1 MSEPLSTPPVEPAA
15 APVGVVA
22 GPAAPSAGRTS
33 SSSAVVA
40 ELTAWVARLGAL
52 PDAVDDAERIDRIAV
67 LERLRGAVAA
77 AQARE
82 TSGFADSQAA
92 ARAAAGLPERLHG
105 RGVAEQVGLARRMSP
120 AAAARQVGFAAA
132 LRDEVPAV
140 AELLRR
146 GQISEWVASI
156 VVKETNGLPRPVRRD
171 LTTDLAPDLPRMSP
185 REAEAAARRA
195 AYAADPRAILARART
210 ARSDRRVSVRP
221 APDTMAILSA
231 FLPAEQG
238 IAAWATLDRH
248 ARAVK
253 ATGDPRSLGQ
263 ITADTLVERLTG
275 QPTATA
281 VPVEIGLTMT
291 TDTLLGL
298 DTTTPAH
305 LHGYG
310 PLPAEFALDL
320 AAGAAPTPATDQ
332 AGRADRA
339 GPPPDPTRWF
349 PDQATEPRAEQP
361 HAEHAHT
368 EDTRAEDTRAE
379 EHRTDVWIRRLF
391 TDPVTDTVSHVDTGR
406 RRFDGGLARL
416 IRYRDQGCRD
426 PYCDA
431 PIRHLDHIHP
441 HRDGGPTSAANGA
454 GRCERGNYIKDL
466 PGWTQR
472 VIGPSDA
479 TARTQDDGDPA
490 TADTGAGSAD
500 SDHARP
506 NAGHLGN
513 DPATADVAR
522 TDTADADPDGRDL
535 VHGPRVDRD
544 DSAATPGRHR
554 IETTTPT
561 GHRYTSEPPPALG
574 PGGNQTEL
582 RRRAALRRLAAINRQ
597 LQLAAALRLSGPAV
611 RRAATPLRL
620 PPTGQAKRTNPTDPQ
635 AQPP

>member
-1 MSEPLSTPPVEPAA
+1 MPAHRHDGFAA
-15 APVGVVA
+15 ASGATSGQVG
-22 GPAAPSAGRTS
+22 SAGGSDGFAAASGVAAGQVGSAGAVATVGAP
-33 SSSAVVA
+33 SAVVA
-40 ELTAWVARLGAL
+40 ELAAWVERLGAL

-105 RGVAEQVGLARRMSP
+105 RGVAEQVGLARGMSP

-275 QPTATA
+275 QP
-281 VPVEIGLTMT
+281 
-291 TDTLLGL
+291 
-298 DTTTPAH
+298 
-305 LHGYG
+305 
-310 PLPAEFALDL
+310 
-320 AAGAAPTPATDQ
+320 Q
-332 AGRADRA
+332 R
-339 GPPPDPTRWF
+339 
-349 PDQATEPRAEQP
+349 
-361 HAEHAHT
+361 
-368 EDTRAEDTRAE
+368 
-379 EHRTDVWIRRLF
+379 
-391 TDPVTDTVSHVDTGR
+391 
-406 RRFDGGLARL
+406 
-416 IRYRDQGCRD
+416 GCK
-426 PYCDA
+426 
-431 PIRHLDHIHP
+431 L
-441 HRDGGPTSAANGA
+441 
-454 GRCERGNYIKDL
+454 
-466 PGWTQR
+466 
-472 VIGPSDA
+472 
-479 TARTQDDGDPA
+479 
-490 TADTGAGSAD
+490 
-500 SDHARP
+500 
-506 NAGHLGN
+506 
-513 DPATADVAR
+513 
-522 TDTADADPDGRDL
+522 
-535 VHGPRVDRD
+535 
-544 DSAATPGRHR
+544 
-554 IETTTPT
+554 
-561 GHRYTSEPPPALG
+561 
-574 PGGNQTEL
+574 
-582 RRRAALRRLAAINRQ
+582 
-597 LQLAAALRLSGPAV
+597 
-611 RRAATPLRL
+611 
-620 PPTGQAKRTNPTDPQ
+620 
-635 AQPP
+635 